1 MYEKDRLAA
10 IARRWPLVDKRQ
22 ADAMIRE
29 FEHAWSPF
37 RGSLAPIPGGVCRA
51 KREVLREMVANLANL
66 RYVLFKFVRIEP
78 SFHEP
83 F

>member
-29 FEHAWSPF
+29 FEHACVPVSRQFSPDP
-37 RGSLAPIPGGVCRA
+37 RRHLSC
-51 KREVLREMVANLANL
+51 
-66 RYVLFKFVRIEP
+66 
-78 SFHEP
+78 
-83 F
+83 